1 MKTNDLIT
9 TERVI
14 EQIAHAPFISS
25 DTKRSLEIAR
35 RALTELRNVAVLR
48 DDAKARLLS
57 LMELK

>member
-9 TERVI
+9 TERV
-14 EQIAHAPFISS
+14 IAHAPFISS